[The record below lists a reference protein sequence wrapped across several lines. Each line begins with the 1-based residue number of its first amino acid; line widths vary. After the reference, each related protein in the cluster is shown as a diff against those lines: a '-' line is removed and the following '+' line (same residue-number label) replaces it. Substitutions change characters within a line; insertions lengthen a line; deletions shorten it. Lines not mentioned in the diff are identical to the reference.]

1 MTLLASIIAYPLP
14 AGGFGASMLDETT
27 RQVFRRED
35 CADLETATRAVQ
47 ALAQRTFGSVTY
59 QPLAKAGEYYANVWS
74 V

>member
-14 AGGFGASMLDETT
+14 AGGFGASMLNETT
-27 RQVFRRED
+27 RQVWRRED
-35 CADLETATRAVQ
+35 LADLDAATRAAQ

-74 V
+74 K